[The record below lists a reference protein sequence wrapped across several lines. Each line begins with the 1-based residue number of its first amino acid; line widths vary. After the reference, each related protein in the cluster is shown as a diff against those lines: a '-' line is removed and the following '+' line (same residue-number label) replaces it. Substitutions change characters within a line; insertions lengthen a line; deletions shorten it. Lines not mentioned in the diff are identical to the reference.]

1 MKFVT
6 DTFFEIANSFHV
18 ELSKPTKFFP
28 TRYFDNAQDLNS
40 VLDLVF
46 LCPNSIEHNNHY
58 IHPEWRLIYNHTP
71 ITINISI
78 LEEQFQTRKQSLSKN
93 SEEEAHFIDKLIYS
107 IKSLNTDFLLSID
120 TLKTIVQLF
129 ANNINRI

>member
-1 MKFVT
+1 M
-6 DTFFEIANSFHV
+6 
-18 ELSKPTKFFP
+18 
-28 TRYFDNAQDLNS
+28 Y
-40 VLDLVF
+40 F